1 MGGTT
6 DANAEERKIAQ
17 AAAAARYAEL
27 RDARRAERAE
37 ADARSLQLE
46 AEQDRIDKVI
56 SLFEPRDQPLLR
68 KYFGGNPIPEV
79 IEATGRMLR
88 QARMYTAPES
98 HLKTLVADFERRYS
112 EQFQAAA

>member
-1 MGGTT
+1 MRTP
-6 DANAEERKIAQ
+6 EERKIAL

-37 ADARSLQLE
+37 ADARSLQL
-46 AEQDRIDKVI
+46 D
-56 SLFEPRDQPLLR
+56 
-68 KYFGGNPIPEV
+68 EV
-79 IEATGRMLR
+79 IEVTGRMLR

-112 EQFQAAA
+112 